1 MCYLHCSLW
10 NSALRAPPNSSQGD
24 KDSYLVV
31 FVSGVPVGVVVSV
44 VVSVS
49 GVAVGVVV
57 PVVVVS
63 GVTVGVVVV
72 VSGVAV
78 GVSTVSVTG
87 VCVDREGVPVVFVV
101 EKVVWDSV
109 RVITW

>member
-1 MCYLHCSLW
+1 M
-10 NSALRAPPNSSQGD
+10 
-24 KDSYLVV
+24 
-31 FVSGVPVGVVVSV
+31 VVVVCGVAVGV

-72 VSGVAV
+72 VSGMAV

-87 VCVDREGVPVVFVV
+87 VCVDGGGVPVVFVV